1 MGIPEGK
8 RPLGRA
14 RHSWTD
20 NIIVDLEEIEWE
32 GFIRLRIWT
41 SLRLL

>member
-14 RHSWTD
+14 RHSWID
-20 NIIVDLEEIEWE
+20 NIKVDMEEIDWE
-32 GFIRLRIWT
+32 GFIWLRIWT

>member
-20 NIIVDLEEIEWE
+20 NKKVDLEETYWVSSGSEY
-32 GFIRLRIWT
+32 GPV
-41 SLRLL
+41 